1 MARNFNKYE
10 HLLSP
15 FKIGSHVFKNRMI
28 ATAAVPF
35 LNQGPERYPSEA
47 IFKHFVNKAKSGASV
62 VVFGDVD
69 PPMRV
74 KPPEDVLKTRM
85 EKPNEFN
92 PDHGWFV
99 GSGRPYAFDILNGS
113 CQNVM
118 SQMVEQIHFYDCK
131 CILKIRVETPR
142 GFDVSPDNAPDTTE
156 KGSGGA
162 FVWGKTLERE
172 QILKVLDDYEFQSI
186 LAKEIGFDGVY
197 VHMGY
202 RGPLTARLLSPLTN
216 RRTDEFGGSLENR
229 TRFALMAL
237 DRIHEKCGRDF
248 LTYGLIGGDEPKGGN
263 TLEDT
268 VEICKLLA
276 GHVDMLHIKGQ
287 RNDQSHPTGFTPERY
302 PFLHAA
308 ATIKKAAP
316 DLCVIVNGGFQDLNV
331 CEEVIANGNADFI
344 GAARA
349 WICNLDYGHLAY
361 EGRNE
366 DVVPCV
372 RCNKCHVSSYY
383 KPWTSYCAVNPEWGL
398 EQSLRDLI
406 DASSV
411 NKRRKHNR
419 NTDIKRVAII
429 GGGVA
434 GMEAAQVATR
444 RGHDVTLYEKT
455 EILGGLLRVCE
466 PVSFKWPY
474 KDFIDYMVRKTME
487 NKIKLC
493 LNTEADAKLLEKEG
507 YDHVIV
513 AIGADPD
520 IPNIPGVE
528 GTNVIQCVDI
538 YGNESA
544 LAKDV
549 IIVGGGM
556 SGVET
561 GMYLAEL
568 GRNVTVLEKF
578 HKLAKDA
585 PPLQFYTM
593 FEEAWEALPT
603 FKGIVNARVNAII
616 PDGVTYLDAD
626 GKEQTVKAGSIVL
639 ATGMKARTDEA
650 LKFAGTGILTLVG
663 DCKKAGDLQ
672 TAMRSSFAIAST
684 I

>member
-1 MARNFNKYE
+1 
-10 HLLSP
+10 
-15 FKIGSHVFKNRMI
+15 
-28 ATAAVPF
+28 
-35 LNQGPERYPSEA
+35 
-47 IFKHFVNKAKSGASV
+47 
-62 VVFGDVD
+62 
-69 PPMRV
+69 
-74 KPPEDVLKTRM
+74 M

-202 RGPLTARLLSPLTN
+202 RGPLTARLLSPITN
-216 RRTDEFGGSLENR
+216 RRTDEFGGSVENR

-248 LTYGLIGGDEPKGGN
+248 LTYGLIGGDEPEGGN

-276 GHVDMLHIKGQ
+276 GHVDMLHIKGR

-308 ATIKKAAP
+308 AIIKKAVP

-331 CEEVIANGNADFI
+331 CEDVIANGNADFI
-344 GAARA
+344 GTARA

-383 KPWTSYCAVNPEWGL
+383 KPWTSCCAVNPEWGL

-406 DASSV
+406 DVSSL
-411 NKRRKHNR
+411 NKRRKNNR
-419 NTDIKRVAII
+419 NIDIKKVAVI

-434 GMEAAQVATR
+434 GMEAAQVAAR

-455 EILGGLLRVCE
+455 NVLGGLLRVCE

-487 NKIKLC
+487 SKIKLC
-493 LNTEADAKLLEKEG
+493 LNMEVDAKLLEKEG

-520 IPNIPGVE
+520 IPGIPGV
-528 GTNVIQCVDI
+528 GGANVIQCIAV
-538 YGNESA
+538 YGNEST

-549 IIVGGGM
+549 VIVGGGM

-568 GRNVTVLEKF
+568 GRNVTVLEAS
-578 HKLAKDA
+578 HMLAKDA

-593 FEEAWEALPT
+593 FQEAWEALPT

-616 PDGVTYLDAD
+616 PDGVTYLDTD

-639 ATGMKARTDEA
+639 ATGMKARMDEA

-672 TAMRSSFAIAST
+672 TAMRSSFAAAS
-684 I
+684 II